1 MNAKVA
7 NKVIEKTNY
16 QNITNCYIK
25 LFFIKIPPEK
35 QAV

>member
-25 LFFIKIPPEK
+25 LYFIKIPPVF